1 MVDGVAREVRPLLV
15 AFANARQ
22 YGNGALIAPRA
33 RIDDGRLDV
42 VVVDDRS
49 LPGIIRRVPAL
60 FRGKLADVP
69 GVTMVTAVAAEVTAP
84 GAIRYHVD
92 GEPCESSG
100 TLRARRGHRRFSSCV
115 DRIGQRVP
123 AGPAASVGRERSQKG
138 LHPRSGAK

>member
-1 MVDGVAREVRPLLV
+1 VTRSAQALLSYRATPMTLTVDGVAREVRPLLV

-42 VVVDDRS
+42 VVVDDRW

-69 GVTMVTAVAAEVTAP
+69 GVTMLTAVAAEVTAP

-92 GEPCESSG
+92 GEPCESSTG
-100 TLRARRGHRRFSSCV
+100 MLRA
-115 DRIGQRVP
+115 
-123 AGPAASVGRERSQKG
+123 AARPSALLVCA
-138 LHPRSGAK
+138 SGTESG